1 MDLKQRLLKNK
12 DSLVTTWRDAA
23 VIVPAG
29 AGPDFLEKQRTLVL
43 EPMEYDLEQGMGGL
57 FDALLQGVLSDDVS
71 RFLDSMI
78 RIRAASDFTA
88 SESVAFILEVKKAVR
103 IELGNETLSDLELQE
118 GLAAWDS
125 AVDDLALFA
134 FNIYVQC
141 RETVL
146 EARAI
151 EESQKTLRL
160 LKQAK
165 LIPEDQE

>member
-1 MDLKQRLLKNK
+1 MDFKQRLLKNK

-141 RETVL
+141 RENVL